1 MRNRAAFL
9 LLVAAFAL
17 GSWVGW
23 WTVPAVAALWGWLR
37 PAVPRPILSAGIAAV
52 TAWSFWL
59 TTDVVWDPRAAGV
72 LANQLGAI
80 MRVPPPALYVVTLL
94 FPALLAWSAAALAC
108 AAAGYSDPRPGGSR

>member
-1 MRNRAAFL
+1 MRNLAAFL
-9 LLVAAFAL
+9 LLVAAFVL

-37 PAVPRPILSAGIAAV
+37 PAVPRPILSAALAA
-52 TAWSFWL
+52 TLAWALWL
-59 TTDVVWDPRAAGV
+59 AADLVRGHGALAV
-72 LANQLGAI
+72 LAGQLGAI

-108 AAAGYSDPRPGGSR
+108 AAAGYSVPRPGGSR